1 MLAFTTVSAA
11 STLAEE
17 LEIELELV
25 LMAVSAASTL
35 DDEFERLRLEI

>member
-25 LMAVSAASTL
+25 LIATRAASML
-35 DDEFERLRLEI
+35 EEELERLVLDV